1 MRRVNYHLY
10 TLWLFTYSDLKTVIY
25 PQLAFGLSNALSGVV
40 TVDRAPSVS
49 AVLARIPLILL
60 WVWLILLLEVV
71 ANQRLPL
78 SILEDD
84 KNKPWR
90 PLPSQ
95 RLSPRSAQRL
105 LFFSVPIVLM
115 ISSFLGTITLS
126 MATIIISW
134 MYNDLGGADDN
145 YVARNLLNAC
155 GLTVIGAGA
164 TTIAAGRSEL
174 NENAAAWFG
183 ILACTIFST
192 VQTQD
197 LADMEGDAARARRTM
212 PLVHGHSIT
221 RWSIALSV
229 TFWSFICPS
238 FWKLDTYAYCPPVL
252 IGGLLASR
260 ALLVRNVGAD
270 KLTWKIW
277 CIWIIVLYTLP
288 LCKDH
293 RVLEACW

>member
-10 TLWLFTYSDLKTVIY
+10 TLWLFTYSDLKIVIY
-25 PQLAFGLSNALSGVV
+25 PQLAFGLSNALSGVI
-40 TVDRAPSVS
+40 TVDRAPSAF

-60 WVWLILLLEVV
+60 WVWFVLFLEVV

-78 SILEDD
+78 SILEDV

-90 PLPSQ
+90 PLPSR

-105 LFFSVPIVLM
+105 LLFSVPIVLM
-115 ISSFLGTITLS
+115 ISAFLGTITLS
-126 MATIIISW
+126 MAGITASW
-134 MYNDLGGADDN
+134 MYNDLGGADN
-145 YVARNLLNAC
+145 SYVARNLLNAC

-164 TTIAAGRSEL
+164 TTIAAGGSEL
-174 NENAAAWFG
+174 NKNAAAWFG

-197 LADMEGDAARARRTM
+197 LADMEGDAAGGRKTM
-212 PLVHGHSIT
+212 PLIHGQSVT
-221 RWSIALSV
+221 RWSIALFV
-229 TFWSFICPS
+229 TFWSLVCPC
-238 FWKLDTYAYCPPVL
+238 FWNLNKYAYCPSVL
-252 IGGLLASR
+252 VGGLLAFR
-260 ALLVRNVGAD
+260 ALLIRDVGAD

-277 CIWIIVLYTLP
+277 CIWMIVLYTLP

-293 RVLEACW
+293 RALEACW